1 MAELIL
7 KVDPV
12 EVRSKADQINAERTK
27 MAALMD
33 EMRQKVA
40 ALPNDVWNAASGEA
54 FVEKY
59 QNVTRN
65 INGSLDRL
73 MAHVRN
79 LTDAAAR
86 YEQGEA
92 EIKSK
97 VQSLPTNNIF

>member
-1 MAELIL
+1 MADLIL

-12 EVRSKADQINAERTK
+12 EVRNKADQINTERAK

-33 EMRQKVA
+33 EMKQKVA
-40 ALPNDVWNAASGEA
+40 SLPNDIWHSASGEA
-54 FVEKY
+54 FVDKY

-92 EIKSK
+92 TVVQN
-97 VQSLPTNNIF
+97 VQSLSTNNIF